1 MSNVEDRALV
11 PVQYVGKKREKVD
24 NVAGTGLAWTP
35 GQIHYVPPLMAQKL
49 ARHPDVW
56 KVVDDATV
64 DADPGRVG
72 LVVTEPDTQT
82 PASTAKEPEGKKE
95 LEQPP
100 QTFDLPNLQG
110 MTRPDIAD
118 FVSRNFNT
126 TLPANMKKEDMIA
139 QAVNLANSR
148 AAGEIQ

>member
-1 MSNVEDRALV
+1 MSNAEQRALV
-11 PVQYVGKKREKVD
+11 PVQYAGKKREKED
-24 NVAGTGLAWTP
+24 NVAGTGLVWAP
-35 GQIHYVPPLMAQKL
+35 GQIHFVPPLVAQKL

-64 DADPGRVG
+64 DEDPAKIG
-72 LVVTEPDTQT
+72 LVVTDSDTQIAQPPT
-82 PASTAKEPEGKKE
+82 KEGEKKQT
-95 LEQPP
+95 EQPP

-110 MTRPDIAD
+110 MTRPDIAE

>member
-1 MSNVEDRALV
+1 MSNAEQRALV
-11 PVQYVGKKREKVD
+11 PVQYIGKKREKED
-24 NVAGTGLAWTP
+24 NVAGTGLVWTP
-35 GQIHYVPPLMAQKL
+35 GQIHFVPPLVAQKL

-64 DADPGRVG
+64 DEDPAKIG
-72 LVVTEPDTQT
+72 LVVTDSDTQIT
-82 PASTAKEPEGKKE
+82 QPPTKEGEKKQP
-95 LEQPP
+95 EQPP

-110 MTRPDIAD
+110 MTRPDIAE